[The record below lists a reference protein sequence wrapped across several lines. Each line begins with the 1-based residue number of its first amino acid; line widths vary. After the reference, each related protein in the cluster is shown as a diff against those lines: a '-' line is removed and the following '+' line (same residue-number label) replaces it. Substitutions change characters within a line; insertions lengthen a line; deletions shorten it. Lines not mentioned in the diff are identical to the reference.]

1 VTDAV
6 HRLRSALADRYRI
19 EQEIGQG
26 GMATVYL
33 AHDLRH
39 ERRVAIKVLR
49 PDLAAVIGAGRFL
62 REIKTIAHLQHP
74 HILGLIDSGEIG
86 GTAYYVMPFVEGE
99 SLRARLQREKQLP
112 VAETVRIAG
121 EIASALDYAHR
132 HGVIHRDIKPEN
144 VLLHDG
150 SALVADFGIA
160 LAISTAGGT
169 RMTETG
175 MSLGTPH
182 YMSPEQA
189 MGEREITARS
199 DVYALGVVTY
209 EMLVGEPPFTGP
221 TAQAI
226 IAKVLTDE
234 PRPPTGHRKTVPPAI
249 EAAVLTALAK
259 LPADRFG
266 SAAEFAAAL
275 TAPSLPTR
283 ARPAVPPSR
292 FGLAAVALGALVI
305 GAGLGAMVAGRRGD
319 DRPTFGAGFKVTY
332 EPSMEIHPALSPD
345 GRFLAYAG
353 GNPLRTRVY
362 VRQVSGGR
370 PTLLTGDSTA
380 VEVSPSWSPDG
391 TRILFASQRGLFSVS
406 ASGGAPRQEA
416 PARAAGAIIWSQ
428 WSPDGQTAAYVVAD
442 SIFVKP
448 AGAAP
453 RFLATSTSVTGCRW
467 SPDGSRL
474 VCAAGN
480 AYFLMVGALFGN
492 LAPSWIELFDVRS
505 GAGTVLT
512 DSAGIN
518 HSPVWSPD
526 GRSIYYVSDRD
537 GPTDIYRIPAGDRRT
552 TPERLTVGLGAQSLS
567 LTADGRRLAYN
578 VYRTVGN
585 IWSVPLGPRP
595 MSLRDAV
602 QVTRGNQSVENPSVS
617 ADGKLVYFDSDLSGA
632 SQLYRVPASGGEQ
645 ERLTSDKYQDF
656 SPGISPDGR
665 TVAFHSTRTGSRDV
679 FLLSLDDGTVT
690 RVTDTQDQ
698 EVLPRWSPDG
708 QTLAWSIIGVN
719 SGIRLVRR
727 GPDGSFGQPV
737 ERLGWGISPSFSPDG
752 RWIVFGSAPV
762 GARRL
767 FVMPADSGAPRSPV
781 DSGGAPPPDVTFPKF
796 SSDSREILFL
806 GWDEAA
812 GTAGIWAVPWPS
824 GGKLELVLR
833 FDDPVRQPY
842 RPYWTLSRD
851 RLFVL
856 LQESESDV
864 WVVETGGM

>member
-1 VTDAV
+1 V
-6 HRLRSALADRYRI
+6 LADRYRI
-19 EQEIGQG
+19 ERELGQG

-33 AHDLRH
+33 ARDLRH
-39 ERRVAIKVLR
+39 ERQVAIKVLR
-49 PDLAAVIGAGRFL
+49 PDLAAVIGAERFL

-74 HILGLIDSGEIG
+74 HILGLIDSGEVA

-99 SLRARLQREKQLP
+99 SLRERLRREKQLP
-112 VAETVRIAG
+112 VADAVRIAT
-121 EIASALDYAHR
+121 EIAAALGYAHR

-150 SALVADFGIA
+150 AALVTDFGIA

-221 TAQAI
+221 TAQAV

-234 PRPPTGHRKTVPPAI
+234 PRPPTGQRKTVPPAI

-275 TAPSLPTR
+275 VAQGPPPKASR
-283 ARPAVPPSR
+283 ASAGPSR
-292 FGLAAVALGALVI
+292 LTLAAIALGALII
-305 GAGLGAMVAGRRGD
+305 GAGIGALAAGRRGAV
-319 DRPTFGAGFKVTY
+319 RPSFGAAFKVTY

-370 PTLLTGDSTA
+370 PTLLTDDSAA

-391 TRILFASQRGLFSVS
+391 TRILFANQHGLFSVS

-416 PARAAGAIIWSQ
+416 PARAAGPIIWSQ

-448 AGAAP
+448 TGAAT
-453 RFLATSTSVTGCRW
+453 RLLTTSTSVTGCRW
-467 SPDGSRL
+467 SPDGTRL

-480 AYFLMVGALFGN
+480 AYFTMVGALFGN
-492 LAPSWIELFDVRS
+492 LAPSWIEQVDVRS
-505 GAGTVLT
+505 GGRTVMT

-526 GRSIYYVSDRD
+526 GRFIYFVSDRA
-537 GPTDIYRIPAGDRRT
+537 GPADIYRIPAEGGRT
-552 TPERLTVGLGAQSLS
+552 APERLTVGLGVQSLS
-567 LTADGRRLAYN
+567 LSADGRRLAYN

-585 IWSVPLGPRP
+585 IWSVPFGPRP
-595 MSLRDAV
+595 MSLRDAT
-602 QVTRGNQSVENPSVS
+602 QITRGNQSVENITVS
-617 ADGKLVYFDSDLSGA
+617 ADGKLVYYDSDLSGT
-632 SQLYRVPASGGEQ
+632 SQIYRVPVGGGEQ
-645 ERLTSDKYQDF
+645 ERLTTENHQDF
-656 SPGISPDGR
+656 APAPSPDGR
-665 TVAFHSTRTGSRDV
+665 TLAFHSTRTGSRDV
-679 FLLSLDDGTVT
+679 FLMSLDDGSLTQLT
-690 RVTDTQDQ
+690 RTPDP

-708 QTLAWSIIGVN
+708 RMLAWGLLGITG
-719 SGIRLVRR
+719 GIRLVRR
-727 GPDGSFGQPV
+727 VPGGSFGTPI
-737 ERLGWGISPSFSPDG
+737 ERLEWGLSPSFSPDG
-752 RWIVFGSAPV
+752 RWITFGDAPV
-762 GARRL
+762 GTRRL
-767 FVMPADSGAPRSPV
+767 FVMPVDSGAPRSPV

-796 SSDSREILFL
+796 SLDGREIMFL
-806 GWDEAA
+806 GTDRT
-812 GTAGIWAVPWPS
+812 GMPGIWSVPWPA
-824 GGKLELVLR
+824 GGRPELVLR

-842 RPYWTLSRD
+842 RPYWALSRD

-864 WVVETGGM
+864 WLVETGGM